1 LIDSPVNFSSLNEMF
16 LIDEFNDET
25 GNEAELCNDGTAGGW
40 ISDDAVMVALGKVA
54 NGFVLANIL
63 NLSEED

>member
-1 LIDSPVNFSSLNEMF
+1 LVDDFSDGTDNA
-16 LIDEFNDET
+16 
-25 GNEAELCNDGTAGGW
+25 AELYNDGTAGGW
-40 ISDDAVMVALGKVA
+40 ISDDAVMVALGNVA